1 MTHARYFSCFLV
13 DTGRV
18 IKQQSIILH
27 RVLATKALFTMKIT
41 DEMRETID
49 DAISANSSGGTID
62 EKKVGMLFRACGLN
76 PTEAQMSDWKRETGG
91 GDVAVDKFKGIV
103 MKKFEAS
110 GDSQDEIIDAFSV
123 FDKDGSGMIPATEF
137 KHICTAMGEA
147 LSQKEMAEVMREI
160 HIESDGMINY
170 RMLAEQIYHS

>member
-1 MTHARYFSCFLV
+1 
-13 DTGRV
+13 
-18 IKQQSIILH
+18 
-27 RVLATKALFTMKIT
+27 MKIT
-41 DEMRETID
+41 DEMRESID

-62 EKKVGMLFRACGLN
+62 QKKVGMLFRACGLN
-76 PTEAQMSDWKRETGG
+76 PTEAQMSDWKKETGG
-91 GDVAVDKFKGIV
+91 GDVAVDKFKSIV
-103 MKKFEAS
+103 IKKFEAS

-147 LSQKEMAEVMREI
+147 LSEKEMAEVMREI
-160 HIESDGMINY
+160 HIESGGMINY